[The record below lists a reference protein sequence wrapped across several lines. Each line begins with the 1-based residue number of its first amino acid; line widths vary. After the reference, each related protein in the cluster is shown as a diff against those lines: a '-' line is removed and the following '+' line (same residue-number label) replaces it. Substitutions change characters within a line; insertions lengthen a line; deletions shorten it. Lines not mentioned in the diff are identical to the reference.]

1 MKDVVRPKRQR
12 VAWDRWLL
20 FTCAGLVVVLAGS
33 IILFIAQKGL
43 STFLVNHV
51 NPVQFL
57 FSSDW
62 APDRA
67 GAQGGPALGSLIF
80 LAGSLAVSLL
90 AVAVAVPIS
99 LSAAIFATQVAPKLG
114 QRVLQPSLEILAG
127 IPSVVYGWIG
137 LTVLVPTIRAHFG
150 GLGFSLLAGFMVLSV
165 MITPTI
171 FTVSLDS
178 LRATPAELREGAYAM
193 GSTRWQVVRRV
204 LLPAARPG
212 IITGVILGLSRAFGE
227 ALAVQMV
234 VGNMRELPSS
244 LLKPMTTLTSAIT
257 MDMPYTVMGSLW
269 NNALWSMAFLLLL
282 VSCAFIVATKFIGR
296 REVRA

>member
-1 MKDVVRPKRQR
+1 MIRLGERR
-12 VAWDRWLL
+12 VAWDKWLL
-20 FTCAGLVVVLAGS
+20 FTCAGLVVVLTGS
-33 IILFIAQKGL
+33 IILFIAGKGV
-43 STFLVNHV
+43 STFVTNHAS
-51 NPVQFL
+51 PVQFL
-57 FSSDW
+57 FSTDW

-67 GAQGGPALGSLIF
+67 VAEGGPGVGSLIF

-90 AVAVAVPIS
+90 AVAVAVPVS

-114 QRVLQPSLEILAG
+114 QRILQPSLEILAG

-137 LTVLVPTIRAHFG
+137 LTLLVPFIRLHFG
-150 GLGFSLLAGFMVLSV
+150 GLGFSLLAGFLVLSV

-171 FTVSLDS
+171 FTVSVDS

-204 LLPAARPG
+204 LLPAARSG

-234 VGNMRELPSS
+234 IGNLRKLPSS
-244 LLKPMTTLTSAIT
+244 LLAPMTTLTSAIT
-257 MDMPYTVMGSLW
+257 MDMPYTIMGSLW
-269 NNALWSMAFLLLL
+269 NNALWSMALLLLL
-282 VSCAFIVATKFIGR
+282 VSCAFIVGTRLIGR
-296 REVRA
+296 KEARV

>member
-1 MKDVVRPKRQR
+1 MVRLNRRR
-12 VAWDRWLL
+12 VAWDKWLL
-20 FTCAGLVVVLAGS
+20 MTCAGLVVVLTGS
-33 IILFIAQKGL
+33 IILFIAGKGL
-43 STFLVNHV
+43 STFVVNHMS
-51 NPVQFL
+51 PAQFV

-67 GAQGGPALGSLIF
+67 AGQGGPALGSLIF

-90 AVAVAVPIS
+90 AVAVAVPVS

-114 QRVLQPSLEILAG
+114 QRILQPSLEILAG

-137 LTVLVPTIRAHFG
+137 LTVLVPFIRGHFG
-150 GLGFSLLAGFMVLSV
+150 GLGFSLVAGFLVLSV

-171 FTVSLDS
+171 FTVSIDS
-178 LRATPAELREGAYAM
+178 LRAAPAELREGAYAM
-193 GSTRWQVVRRV
+193 GSTRWQVIRRV

-212 IITGVILGLSRAFGE
+212 ITTGVILGLSRAFGE

-234 VGNMRELPSS
+234 IGNMRKLPTS
-244 LLKPMTTLTSAIT
+244 LLSPMTTLTSAIT
-257 MDMPYTVMGSLW
+257 MDMPNTIMGSVW

-282 VSCAFIVATKFIGR
+282 ISCAFIVATRLIGR
-296 REVRA
+296 REARA